1 MFDDIRH
8 LYAMLDQGG
17 GPAGNGGLYFGMRCE
32 RQSTNLFHI
41 MQIYHANILSKELFS
56 GGAYIDSTYTATKL
70 GDNFDYPRN
79 SNSGTVVCLLAF
91 QFASIQANLI
101 VLLYQGAHNN
111 YAAINAPWSDTT
123 NSDNIR
129 GGSYAGS
136 AEIFSTNV
144 KHTNSTQP
152 GLYGHSS

>member
-1 MFDDIRH
+1 MNRIEIGH
-8 LYAMLDQGG
+8 LREIVPGG
-17 GPAGNGGLYFGMRCE
+17 
-32 RQSTNLFHI
+32 T
-41 MQIYHANILSKELFS
+41 
-56 GGAYIDSTYTATKL
+56 YIDSTYTATKL

-79 SNSGTVVCLLAF
+79 SNSGTQVLYFEIVVECM
-91 QFASIQANLI
+91 QISDNP
-101 VLLYQGAHNN
+101 VHQGAHNN

-136 AEIFSTNV
+136 AESFSNNV
-144 KHTNSTQP
+144 KHTNSSQP